1 MGEGV
6 ETGHGTIFTPAFF
19 FFFFGDGR
27 SVSMGTRRGKD
38 GSGVTRLLLN
48 FNDSFCPHGKVHFA
62 QVYS

>member
-1 MGEGV
+1 MV
-6 ETGHGTIFTPAFF
+6 LSLPLLFF

>member
-6 ETGHGTIFTPAFF
+6 ETGHGTIFTPPPHFF
-19 FFFFGDGR
+19 FCDGR
-27 SVSMGTRRGKD
+27 SVSMGTRRERD